1 MSLSKTVMLAAG
13 LALGLST
20 MGLATKSHAQGA
32 QNTPANMQSDMG
44 EDEVIYLN
52 AETGKMTKASKKMTA
67 AHHTKAMA
75 AGAKPLA
82 AGTVIY
88 KKGGKLYLLEN
99 KKTGGG
105 KGTAADTFQDVFD
118 GGHQY

>member
-20 MGLATKSHAQGA
+20 MGVSTKSYAQA
-32 QNTPANMQSDMG
+32 QNTPGNMQSDMG
-44 EDEVIYLN
+44 EDEVLYLN

-118 GGHQY
+118 GNHQY